1 VSNEK
6 ITIEEIKKRDF
17 FKIIQSKDEM
27 RDWIFSYLEIDLP
40 FEHVDQDSTSDALS
54 GLYEIYE
61 AVRDNKGKD
70 CPGYIMLSCRSGYKT
85 LSSSI
90 LEVLLMFHFRITI
103 AHMAAIKGQS
113 AKAIEY
119 VNGFVR
125 KTELYWKHYKWKKLS
140 DNKGKVEFAAP
151 DANDPEIT
159 SHTPYII
166 IVVATMQGANAQH
179 TNMLFIDEVDV
190 MNNPKAYEEAQKVPD
205 YDANRGMYPITV
217 FLSTRK
223 YAFGLMQKEIENAAI
238 KGNKILRWNLI
249 DLAGQ
254 CEPERHR
261 KLSDGKT
268 ILRYIKKTLPL
279 KQLSPEEYESIEPR
293 QKIDWEAVQ
302 AHPGCTACP
311 LLPVCK
317 TKLASKP
324 DSAVGGLYKPIQYI
338 INEFRRTETDMAEAQ
353 LLCWKPSSAGLV
365 YPRFEHSLGGN
376 LIGVAEA
383 YEALMGEVKPDV
395 TFDQLIAA
403 MRQLGIQ
410 FYAGLDWGY
419 TKEFTIV
426 VVAKMPNGDFWLV
439 DNYAS
444 PGLELSD
451 QVEKGIH
458 YQEKYNIS
466 KWFVDQ
472 AYPGSIKTW
481 TRLVGP
487 CPKFTKDVMGGIEA
501 TRGVIVTASGRRM
514 LKVIEVPH
522 NKRLKDVFKLHSFIL
537 DNTGEPTDNP
547 DDGIMSDTADSTRYI
562 FQNLIG
568 TKKNKPIITTA
579 EGLAEP
585 SLRSNSG
592 EKVMDKQT
600 GMVLENMAANP
611 ANNSKTGGRKGF
623 NWSF

>member
-1 VSNEK
+1 MSNEK
-6 ITIEEIKKRDF
+6 QKIEEIKKRDF
-17 FKIIQSKDEM
+17 FNVIQSQEEL
-27 RDWIFSYLEIDLP
+27 RDWIFTYLEIDLP

-54 GLYEIYE
+54 ALYEIYT
-61 AVRDNKGKD
+61 AVRDNTGKD
-70 CPGYIMLSCRSGYKT
+70 NPGYIMLSCRSGYKT

-125 KTELYWKHYKWKKLS
+125 KCEPYWKHHKWTKLS

-151 DANDPEIT
+151 DPNDPEIT
-159 SHTPYII
+159 KDTPYII

-190 MNNPKAYEEAQKVPD
+190 MNNPRAYEEAQKVPD
-205 YDANRGMYPITV
+205 YDASKGTYPITV

-223 YAFGLMQKEIENAAI
+223 FAFGLMQKEIENAAT

-254 CEPERHR
+254 CEPERHKR
-261 KLSDGKT
+261 NADGST

-279 KQLSPEEYESIEPR
+279 VQLSPSEYEVIETR

-302 AHPGCTACP
+302 AHPGCLTCP

-317 TKLASKP
+317 TRLADKP
-324 DSAVGGLYKPIQYI
+324 DNAIGGLYKPIQYI

-376 LIGVAEA
+376 LIAIAEA
-383 YEALMGEVKPDV
+383 YSSLMGEEKLGV
-395 TFDQLIAA
+395 TFEQLVEA
-403 MRQLGIQ
+403 MHQLGIQ

-426 VVAKMPNGDFWLV
+426 VVAKLPNGDFWLM
-439 DNYAS
+439 DSYAS

-451 QVEKGIH
+451 QVEKGQL
-458 YQEKYNIS
+458 YQEKYKIS

-481 TRLVGP
+481 TKSVGP

-501 TRGVIVTASGRRM
+501 TRGAILTAAGRRM
-514 LKVIEVPH
+514 LKVIETPH
-522 NKRLKDVFKLHSFIL
+522 NKRLKDTFKLHSFKL
-537 DNTGEPTDNP
+537 DNLGEPTDNP
-547 DDGIMSDTADSTRYI
+547 DDGEYSDTADGIRYI

-568 TKKNKPIITTA
+568 TKRNKPIITTA
-579 EGLAEP
+579 EGLPEP
-585 SLRSNSG
+585 SLKSNPG
-592 EKVMDKQT
+592 EKVMNSQT
-600 GMVLENMAANP
+600 GAVYENARSDSANKG
-611 ANNSKTGGRKGF
+611 KTGGRKGF